1 EVECRKQALALKGL
15 LLRSLCVNHPVTF
28 FSGLCLS
35 LGIKGKAPKGNAAT
49 LLVDQD
55 FSLHFSSCVMSSA
68 AAALKDR
75 HDLREEE
82 EEDDEEGPKWTPLC
96 AAVSEH
102 VCKRFLS
109 SEGDCEVMS
118 RAWHLLGD
126 LCRFSRG
133 QAYGPLL
140 SLALPK
146 AGAFLALD
154 TLDAAGASAAVACC
168 QCVRSIVSS
177 LGHGILER
185 LKDIVKPLLALALQ
199 PKAIESEVDLDG
211 EVLLTLSALC
221 RSVGGFLSPFLK
233 KFLEVACSPATLERS
248 KALQDLGKD
257 LVEGVPHRLLLK
269 EVQAATVD
277 PFKGDG
283 ELEEGLLRSQRL
295 VCFYLW
301 ILKKATPEFVAAQ
314 DMMPALLRLFGIS
327 GSAVNSFLRQ
337 PAPDGSAI
345 DAQEIPVRLL
355 KRDLMPSLITS
366 SSIED
371 LSWANVAHA
380 ASLNQLQLLG
390 GAAFARFCLFLE
402 PEEVK
407 TRIAKVLDWARGK
420 QERLLSRPK
429 AEPKDEDASKAL
441 ALLAALTTL
450 TAEADGLAEELLMPL
465 TSKDISSALQS
476 CHALALRL
484 VKEKAP
490 KKKRRLSQPRAAKEV
505 LSGHSWWWFDVA
517 TSCLKFLA
525 LAFKQGSTK
534 HAREEVKIWGES
546 LEDLQDVTVAIFD
559 LFEFLPSDDL
569 TGALSQALQSALV
582 AMTSAAPGDA
592 VKRLMQAIL
601 EKTRGEDAEVKLQ
614 ALRCAHRMWTDL
626 GVQVV
631 TCLSEVIMYTS
642 ELQDDEDPRVESA
655 VKALVRTIEDCTG
668 ESLQEAMQT

>member
-1 EVECRKQALALKGL
+1 ML
-15 LLRSLCVNHPVTF
+15 LLSLSAWAAKMQSLTLPWDALLPEQVLCSF
-28 FSGLCLS
+28 FFQPAAFEEVIAEMDQGTSFTVLRHGFQLASRFLSEHGLPRGLD
-35 LGIKGKAPKGNAAT
+35 A
-49 LLVDQD
+49 
-55 FSLHFSSCVMSSA
+55 
-68 AAALKDR
+68 
-75 HDLREEE
+75 EEAKE

-168 QCVRSIVSS
+168 Q
-177 LGHGILER
+177 
-185 LKDIVKPLLALALQ
+185 
-199 PKAIESEVDLDG
+199 
-211 EVLLTLSALC
+211 
-221 RSVGGFLSPFLK
+221 
-233 KFLEVACSPATLERS
+233 
-248 KALQDLGKD
+248 
-257 LVEGVPHRLLLK
+257 
-269 EVQAATVD
+269 
-277 PFKGDG
+277 
-283 ELEEGLLRSQRL
+283 L

-301 ILKKATPEFVAAQ
+301 ILKKATWWLGLPSLYNRPFRQATPEFVAAQ

-371 LSWANVAHA
+371 WRCMGHGGHRTIR
-380 ASLNQLQLLG
+380 QDGLQLLG

-441 ALLAALTTL
+441 
-450 TAEADGLAEELLMPL
+450 E
-465 TSKDISSALQS
+465 
-476 CHALALRL
+476 
-484 VKEKAP
+484 
-490 KKKRRLSQPRAAKEV
+490 
-505 LSGHSWWWFDVA
+505 
-517 TSCLKFLA
+517 
-525 LAFKQGSTK
+525 
-534 HAREEVKIWGES
+534 
-546 LEDLQDVTVAIFD
+546 
-559 LFEFLPSDDL
+559 
-569 TGALSQALQSALV
+569 
-582 AMTSAAPGDA
+582 
-592 VKRLMQAIL
+592 
-601 EKTRGEDAEVKLQ
+601 
-614 ALRCAHRMWTDL
+614 
-626 GVQVV
+626 
-631 TCLSEVIMYTS
+631 
-642 ELQDDEDPRVESA
+642 
-655 VKALVRTIEDCTG
+655 
-668 ESLQEAMQT
+668 